1 MNAKKMVAVA
11 KHSRKT
17 NIKLGSLF
25 LNTVTPFTC
34 EAATGGRH
42 FYMEGM
48 GRHEIPVNKA
58 GIKHTHT
65 PKTHEMILIKQHM
78 PIFGRQTLVRCPSS
92 FTDDALSVHRSLKKA
107 QV

>member
-25 LNTVTPFTC
+25 LNTITPFTC
-34 EAATGGRH
+34 EAATGMCH
-42 FYMEGM
+42 FNMEGM
-48 GRHEIPVNKA
+48 RRHEIPINKA

-65 PKTHEMILIKQHM
+65 ENA
-78 PIFGRQTLVRCPSS
+78 R
-92 FTDDALSVHRSLKKA
+92 DDPN
-107 QV
+107 